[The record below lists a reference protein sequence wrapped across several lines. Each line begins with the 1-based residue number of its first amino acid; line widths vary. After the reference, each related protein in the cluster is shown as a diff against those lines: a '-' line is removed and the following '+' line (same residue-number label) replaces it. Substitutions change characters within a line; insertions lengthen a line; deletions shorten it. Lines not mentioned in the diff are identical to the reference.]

1 MVDKLKEIE
10 KRFLDVEG
18 ELSKPEVVNDM
29 KKYTS
34 LNKEYKSLGKI
45 VSKYNKFKKIV
56 SGIDDAK
63 LVLNK
68 EKDEEF
74 REMAKV
80 ELDELSDKKNQIEE
94 EIKVLLIPKDP
105 DDEKSVILEIRAGT
119 GGDEAA
125 IFAGDL
131 LRMYQLYSEKNNWSF
146 NLISSNEGTSG
157 GFKEIVSSVEG
168 EDVYGKL
175 KFEAGTHRVQR
186 VPETETQG
194 RVHTSAATVAVLPEA
209 EDVELEINTADIRKD
224 TFRAS
229 GAGGQH
235 VNKTESAVRLTH
247 EPTGVVVECQDGRSQ
262 HANYDKAMK
271 VLRSKLYEIEIKK
284 QNEELA
290 GKRKTMVGSGDR
302 SDKIRTYN
310 FPQGR
315 VTDHRIGY
323 TVYNLSDV
331 VSGELFSFTEKL
343 RIAENA
349 EKMKVGDGG

>member
-10 KRFLDVEG
+10 KRFLTVEG

-45 VSKYNKFKKIV
+45 VSKYNEFKKIV